1 MCTIKMYSFVVM
13 LRVKSPVVIHVVAWL
28 IFMMLPFI
36 TFPGPDNSKK
46 ILPILQSATYWV
58 SLFIYLSVFY
68 LNGYLLIP
76 KLYLQKKYVIYT
88 VAVLAVLTA
97 GYFLKH
103 AIDFPRAMRFFGVG
117 NGGRMPP
124 PGVSGMPF
132 RDSFYT
138 VHGSMPPFND
148 SFSQFGDT
156 PLLPPGSKQAFSDSF
171 GQFPDD
177 SLRVFTRNM
186 RGMPGRFGPRTLQV
200 RHQVDLFTIFL
211 LSTIWALSTALR
223 ITQKWSETEQRAVKA
238 EADKANAE
246 LSFLKAQINPHFLF
260 NTLNNIYSLAVRQHE
275 NTADSI
281 MKLSNIMRY
290 VTDDVNRDFVP
301 LQSELDCITDYI
313 DLQRLRL
320 SKKVQV
326 DFSFAGSTEGKRIPP
341 LVLMTFIE
349 NVFKYGI
356 SSHEPSTITI
366 KLFSEEKSITFFCQN
381 KLFETERKVERTGI
395 GLKNTKQ
402 RLDHLYPN
410 RHLLNISSGNGLY
423 TVELTLMV

>member
-1 MCTIKMYSFVVM
+1 M
-13 LRVKSPVVIHVVAWL
+13 LRKKYPVITHIVAWL
-28 IFMMLPFI
+28 IFLVLPFI
-36 TFPGPDNSKK
+36 TLPGPENSNRVQT
-46 ILPILQSATYWV
+46 LLGSPSYWI
-58 SLFIYLSVFY
+58 SLLIYLFVFY
-68 LNGYLLIP
+68 VNGYVLIP
-76 KLYLQKKYVIYT
+76 RLYLQKKYVTYT
-88 VAVLAVLTA
+88 ITVLAMLTA
-97 GYFLKH
+97 GYFARH
-103 AIDFPRAMRFFGVG
+103 ALDIPRMRFGVMG
-117 NGGRMPP
+117 GGRM
-124 PGVSGMPF
+124 SEMQF
-132 RDSFYT
+132 RDSMLFL
-138 VHGSMPPFND
+138 MD
-148 SFSQFGDT
+148 SALHLRDSLQV
-156 PLLPPGSKQAFSDSF
+156 PPGGF
-171 GQFPDD
+171 GQ
-177 SLRVFTRNM
+177 RNM
-186 RGMPGRFGPRTLQV
+186 PGGMQPKNFEPERA
-200 RHQVDLFTIFL
+200 RHIVDLFSIFL

-223 ITQKWSETEQRAVKA
+223 ITQKWAETEQRAVKA

-301 LQSELDCITDYI
+301 LQSELDCISDYI

-326 DFSFAGSTEGKRIPP
+326 DFTFTGSTEGKRIPP

-356 SSHEPSTITI
+356 SSHEQSVITI
-366 KLFSEEKSITFFCQN
+366 KLFAEEKNITFFCQN
-381 KLFETERKVERTGI
+381 KLFATERKVERTGI
-395 GLKNTKQ
+395 GLMNTKQ